1 MQVEN
6 EEVKRLLN
14 GGLECASEQS
24 DEQNA
29 LDGEDKDENELDV
42 TIEEEEEEENSELWE
57 AWEGELCL
65 SQAKSQS
72 NDEQRKRRASRHQT
86 LPLDSK
92 SSQVGGS

>member
-6 EEVKRLLN
+6 EEVKRHLN

-42 TIEEEEEEENSELWE
+42 TIEEEEEENSELWD

-72 NDEQRKRRASRHQT
+72 IDEQRKRRASGHQT

-92 SSQVGGS
+92 SSQVEGS

>member
-6 EEVKRLLN
+6 EEVKRHLN

-42 TIEEEEEEENSELWE
+42 TIEEEEENSELWE

-72 NDEQRKRRASRHQT
+72 TDEQRKRRASRRQT

>member
-6 EEVKRLLN
+6 EEVKRHLN
-14 GGLECASEQS
+14 GGLESASERS

-42 TIEEEEEEENSELWE
+42 TIEEEEEENSELWE

-72 NDEQRKRRASRHQT
+72 NDEQRKRRASRHQM

-92 SSQVGGS
+92 SSQVG

>member
-6 EEVKRLLN
+6 EEVKRHLN
-14 GGLECASEQS
+14 GGLESASEQS

-42 TIEEEEEEENSELWE
+42 TIEEEEEENSELWD

-65 SQAKSQS
+65 PQANIQTS
-72 NDEQRKRRASRHQT
+72 DEQRKRRASRHQT